1 MCRSTSE
8 GGGSGREGAGMT
20 REELRDRIRTEVGMH
35 GHALIPA
42 GELWAAFSARGEDA
56 SVSFDDSLR
65 GFAAVNAWEVRRG
78 DTSAVDH
85 YSFHPKD
92 QVLPP
97 SVNS

>member
-1 MCRSTSE
+1 
-8 GGGSGREGAGMT
+8 MT
-20 REELRDRIRTEVGMH
+20 RDELRDRIRTEVERH

-56 SVSFDDSLR
+56 SVSFDDALR

-78 DTSAVDH
+78 GTSPAEH
-85 YSFHPKD
+85 YSFHPKG
-92 QVLPP
+92 QGPPP

>member
-1 MCRSTSE
+1 
-8 GGGSGREGAGMT
+8 MT
-20 REELRDRIRTEVGMH
+20 REALRERIRAEVERH

-56 SVSFDDSLR
+56 SVSFDDALC

-78 DTSAVDH
+78 DTAPAGH
-85 YSFHPKD
+85 YSFHPKG
-92 QVLPP
+92 QVPPP